1 MSKWFFCARFSVE
14 FQEIQLKHFADFCK
28 FPKWADAHRADRDL
42 LTCNFIAMGS
52 AENDDVVLYFV
63 PRRRDRQFWNGNKG
77 IVGGLEVLGELVLA
91 SDDECALVENGVVDY
106 GFIEH
111 ALSAV
116 CAPMA

>member
-1 MSKWFFCARFSVE
+1 MGGY
-14 FQEIQLKHFADFCK
+14 
-28 FPKWADAHRADRDL
+28 RADRDL

-52 AENDDVVLYFV
+52 AENDDIMLYFV

-111 ALSAV
+111 ASLSRV
-116 CAPMA
+116 RTDRIKISSQVF